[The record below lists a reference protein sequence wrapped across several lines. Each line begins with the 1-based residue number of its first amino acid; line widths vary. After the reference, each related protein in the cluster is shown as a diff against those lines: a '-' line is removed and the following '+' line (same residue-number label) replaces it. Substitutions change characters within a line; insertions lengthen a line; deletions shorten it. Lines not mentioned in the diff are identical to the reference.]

1 MVRLER
7 LQELYV
13 EFDTKKH
20 PVVQARAGISLVSI
34 SNASENLQ
42 KEISDR
48 FGWDFDAVV
57 QNQKDVWNGIFNR
70 LDITTYDRLEKVRF
84 YTNMYRALCRN
95 LWSDVNGEWV
105 SPDEKVRKFTI

>member
-1 MVRLER
+1 M
-7 LQELYV
+7 
-13 EFDTKKH
+13 
-20 PVVQARAGISLVSI
+20 PVFRLVSI

-105 SPDEKVRKFTI
+105 SPDEKVRKFTNPEHVALGCDAFWNTFWNLNQSGI

>member
-1 MVRLER
+1 MGKN
-7 LQELYV
+7 LQDAGLYV

-34 SNASENLQ
+34 ANASENLQ

-70 LDITTYDRLEKVRF
+70 LDITT
-84 YTNMYRALCRN
+84 
-95 LWSDVNGEWV
+95 
-105 SPDEKVRKFTI
+105 

>member
-1 MVRLER
+1 MSNLIR
-7 LQELYV
+7 
-13 EFDTKKH
+13 KKH

-57 QNQKDVWNGIFNR
+57 QKSER
-70 LDITTYDRLEKVRF
+70 C
-84 YTNMYRALCRN
+84 M
-95 LWSDVNGEWV
+95 EWYFQP
-105 SPDEKVRKFTI
+105 SGYNYL